1 MKTPTTDRRLRDA
14 DPARGVDLD
23 GAADA
28 ARELRDAITGTAAIE
43 DMGFDTSE
51 IVLPTETPRAS
62 RLHRRHALVAAA
74 AAVVLVGT
82 VAGAV
87 TVVADRGSDDGP
99 DVATAN
105 SSVTTTVPSSR
116 PSSAPSTTLP
126 TDGTLPPITIP
137 TATTLP
143 GSGPGTGPET
153 PGGGMPA
160 TGPGP
165 RCFDFDRP
173 YPGWELRGYLLQQVP
188 NGFGG
193 LYDGGTGTLVVT
205 YVSGHQDAVTRAK
218 QAFDDT
224 VCAQSPAIDYRAV
237 SNSAARLEQLM
248 ARLRDGGDIA
258 LHQQGV
264 EVNSFGVD
272 DAANKLRVGL
282 AVVTPA
288 NEQAVVTELGAG
300 AGEVLFEQAD
310 VGAPV

>member
-1 MKTPTTDRRLRDA
+1 MKTPTERRLRDA

-23 GAADA
+23 GASDA

-43 DMGFDTSE
+43 AVGFATSE
-51 IVLPTETPRAS
+51 IVLPTETPPAS

-87 TVVADRGSDDGP
+87 MVVADRGSDDGP

-105 SSVTTTVPSSR
+105 SIVTTTVPSSR

-126 TDGTLPPITIP
+126 TGGTLPPITIP
-137 TATTLP
+137 TPTTLP
-143 GSGPGTGPET
+143 GAGPGSEA
-153 PGGGMPA
+153 PGGGSPA
-160 TGPGP
+160 TGPRP

-173 YPGWELRGYLLQQVP
+173 YPGWELRGHLLQAVP

-205 YVSGHQDAVTRAK
+205 YVAGHQGAVANAK
-218 QAFDDT
+218 AAFDDT
-224 VCAQSPAIDYRAV
+224 VCAQSPAIDYRVV

-248 ARLRDGGDIA
+248 VRLRDGGDIA

-282 AVVTPA
+282 AEVTPA
-288 NEQAVVTELGAG
+288 TEQAVLDVLGATSD
-300 AGEVLFEQAD
+300 EVHFEPAD